1 MAYNRQQLQVPAV
14 PNLPVP
20 SVAYSRDFQS
30 QNNGILKIFFIKL
43 MNAFSSLTG
52 LAGGRYIDNPNGLFF
67 STTDQTL
74 AASNT
79 GYPITFATTYL
90 DRHVSVVDSSK
101 ITVVYGGIYNFQF
114 SGQVKSTNSSSK
126 DVFLWIKRSGTTIG
140 YTTHQYTLGGSDNH
154 MIVNWNFNID
164 MADGDYIQLYW
175 AASDTNVTLET
186 TAATSPHPGIPSAVV
201 AVTFVAAL
209 PDVIP
214 TPP

>member
-20 SVAYSRDFQS
+20 SVTYSREFQS

-43 MNAFSSLTG
+43 MNAFNSLTG
-52 LAGGRYIDNPNGLFF
+52 TAGVRYIDCPNGLFF

-79 GYPITFATTYL
+79 EYAITFGTTYL
-90 DRHVSVVDSSK
+90 GNHLSIVDNSK
-101 ITVVYGGIYNFQF
+101 ITAVYGGIYQFQF
-114 SGQVKSTNSSSK
+114 SGQVKSTNASAK
-126 DVFLWIKRSGTTIG
+126 DVFIWMKRNGTTIG
-140 YTTHQYTLGGSDNH
+140 YTTHQYTIEGSDNH
-154 MIVNWNFNID
+154 TNINWNFSID
-164 MADGDYIQLYW
+164 LSDGGYLQFFW
-175 AASDTNVTLET
+175 AGTDTALTLET

-201 AVTFVAAL
+201 SVTFVAPL
-209 PDVIP
+209 PETLP

>member
-20 SVAYSRDFQS
+20 SVTYSRDFQS

-52 LAGGRYIDNPNGLFF
+52 LAGSRYIDTPNGLFF

-74 AASNT
+74 AAINT
-79 GYPITFATTYL
+79 EYAVTFGTTYL
-90 DRHVSVVDSSK
+90 DRHISIVDSSK

-114 SGQVKSTNSSSK
+114 SGQIKSSNASPK
-126 DVFLWIKRSGTTIG
+126 DVFLWLKRSGTTIG
-140 YTTHQYTLGGSDNH
+140 YTTHQYTVEGSDNH
-154 MIVNWNFNID
+154 TNINWNFSID
-164 MADGDYIQLYW
+164 MADGAYIQFYW
-175 AASDTNVTLET
+175 GATDTNVTLET
-186 TAATSPHPGIPSAVV
+186 TVATSPHPGIPSAVV
-201 AVTFVAAL
+201 GVTFIAPL